1 MIDPTDDELRAFIE
15 ESLPPQQLNEL
26 LRRLPADPGLQR
38 RLEAIRAESP
48 VPGDLGAIWRFY
60 RLSCPDRGE
69 WGSYLLGVLEPGLA
83 DYLRFHL
90 EEVGCQYCAA
100 NVEDLKASLQ
110 AQRSASEA
118 QAIERRRTRYYQSGA
133 GILGSADDD
142 DRPRPAANG

>member
-15 ESLPPQQLNEL
+15 ETLPPERLNEL
-26 LRRLPADPGLQR
+26 LRRLPEDPQLHE
-38 RLEAIRAESP
+38 RLATIREESP

-69 WGSYLLGVLEPGLA
+69 WGSYLLGVLDPGHA

-90 EEVGCQYCAA
+90 EEVGCEYCAA
-100 NVEDLKASLQ
+100 NLEDLKASQQ
-110 AQRSASEA
+110 AQRSVSES

-133 GILGSADDD
+133 GIVGSRDGDPH
-142 DRPRPAANG
+142 RHPE

>member
-15 ESLPPQQLNEL
+15 ETLPPQRLNEL
-26 LRRLPADPGLQR
+26 LRRLPDDPELRR
-38 RLEAIRAESP
+38 RLDAIREETL
-48 VPGDLGAIWRFY
+48 VPGDLAAIWRFY

-100 NVEDLKASLQ
+100 NLEDLKASQ
-110 AQRSASEA
+110 QSQRSASESR
-118 QAIERRRTRYYQSGA
+118 AIERRRTRYYQSGA
-133 GILGSADDD
+133 GLLGPRDGD
-142 DRPRPAANG
+142 PIRPAE